1 MLCWCTQVPRGKEIG
16 QLPALLSSQ
25 KGNFHMEILPVPL
38 RWFQWRE
45 KEQAVADDSV
55 RDDPGTHYL

>member
-1 MLCWCTQVPRGKEIG
+1 
-16 QLPALLSSQ
+16 
-25 KGNFHMEILPVPL
+25 MEILPVPL